1 LGKSDKLLA
10 AAGWSWYYMI
20 GKPLFVVDYNDGT
33 LLEGWV
39 CLFALCLGFTAAVKL
54 GYKALTAINKTVDA

>member
-1 LGKSDKLLA
+1 
-10 AAGWSWYYMI
+10 
-20 GKPLFVVDYNDGT
+20 VDYNDGT

-54 GYKALTAINKTVDA
+54 GYKALTAINKSVDA